1 MKNETLGYSVYGGCR
16 NHILKVNGV
25 GAALYKLIRY
35 DNMAGAVRDL
45 TFKNIFNLVNDAAPY
60 RCVESSIYNFM
71 RLI

>member
-1 MKNETLGYSVYGGCR
+1 MKNETLGYSVCGGCR

-25 GAALYKLIRY
+25 GAALYKLIRF
-35 DNMAGAVRDL
+35 DMAGAVTDL
-45 TFKNIFNLVNDAAPY
+45 AFKNIFNSVSDATPY

>member
-1 MKNETLGYSVYGGCR
+1 MKNETLGYSVYGGCG

-25 GAALYKLIRY
+25 GAALYKLTRY
-35 DNMAGAVRDL
+35 DMAGAVKDL
-45 TFKNIFNLVNDAAPY
+45 TFKRIMNPVSDSSPY